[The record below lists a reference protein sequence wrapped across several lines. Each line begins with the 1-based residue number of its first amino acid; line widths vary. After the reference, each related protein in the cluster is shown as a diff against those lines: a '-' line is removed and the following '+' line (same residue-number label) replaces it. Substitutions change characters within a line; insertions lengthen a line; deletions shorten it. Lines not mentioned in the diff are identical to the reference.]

1 MADDAAAG
9 HKLSSDVLQSRY
21 KEAPRFTAG
30 TVFGVGNGVLNS
42 GVRDEVMRR
51 REAREAKAAAAAG
64 KRRKNLL
71 DLRDQVQ
78 QVQKEIK
85 EKGKKFKWTIC
96 TLKPIVRWKLLLPF
110 YKKPK
115 DKKRDAVPTLKP
127 LLLKKYKQ
135 VKDLP
140 SPEVSPCNSEA
151 EDESESDQVISDSE
165 SEEEQAAEGLE
176 FDSDE
181 SDSDDEAQLD
191 NEDE

>member
-1 MADDAAAG
+1 M
-9 HKLSSDVLQSRY
+9 KLRNIS
-21 KEAPRFTAG
+21 
-30 TVFGVGNGVLNS
+30 
-42 GVRDEVMRR
+42 
-51 REAREAKAAAAAG
+51 
-64 KRRKNLL
+64 
-71 DLRDQVQ
+71 DQVHDDR
-78 QVQKEIK
+78 KEMK
-85 EKGKKFKWTIC
+85 EKGKKVKWTI
-96 TLKPIVRWKLLLPF
+96 TNLKLLVRWKMLSPL

-115 DKKRDAVPTLKP
+115 GQTNNAVPTLKP

-181 SDSDDEAQLD
+181 SDSDDEAD
-191 NEDE
+191 KEEE